1 MMTNLKW
8 LILAGLL
15 LSVLRLDAQ
24 TVVGQV
30 ADEQGQPLP
39 YANVALLTL
48 PDSAFVAG
56 SITDEQGHFML
67 KDVVPSG
74 LVRISSVGYVTVYKE
89 TRADIGVIIMQ
100 PDAHM
105 LQEVVVRSRLPVTRI
120 SGDALVT
127 TVQGSVLAEA
137 GSAGDVLARIPAV
150 IRRDDAFEVFGKGA
164 PLIYINGRKVRS
176 MDELEQLN
184 SSDIRQVKVVTNPG
198 ARYDASVKSVIRI
211 RTVKRKGDGFG
222 FDVRSTYSYAE
233 KSQWHEQA
241 NLNYRHDDL
250 DIFGSLT
257 YRRNVRLQDSHISQ
271 ETQADALWQQEN
283 TMNNE
288 SLSERVEAVT
298 GWNYAFGREHSLG
311 MRYSLR
317 AMPKDCVLSGITSR
331 VWQGGA
337 FYDNWTSHSRNEGDH
352 RPTHQLNVYYSGKAG
367 RLSIDWDADYYGGK
381 SNTRNFTH
389 EDSQEQESREKTVH
403 AVGFHGFEGFGNRGE
418 QFADFHK
425 FVVGEGLV
433 EGICH
438 EDLESRSKRPV
449 GPTIQ
454 AKCTEIY
461 GEDMALIMFS
471 CRATGPFII
480 FEDVVRKIFKEIG
493 EPWRNEGAWSAEELP
508 DVLRRLNEVSE
519 RDKERFRQSEAARD
533 SERRT
538 ASFEEEERMDEE
550 DRQNARKEI
559 VQLFQRMQPLRSM
572 IERAIRH
579 EEPVM
584 WGKPH

>member
-184 SSDIRQVKVVTNPG
+184 SSDIRQVEVVTNPG

-317 AMPKDCVLSGITSR
+317 AMPKDRVLSGITSR
-331 VWQGGA
+331 VWQDGA

-389 EDSQEQESREKTVH
+389 EDSQEQESRDVNSANHINNRLFATKLALSHPLGGGTLAFGGEYSRTH
-403 AVGFHGFEGFGNRGE
+403 RRDDYLNENGSFLLRAVKSGNRTWRPTRNT
-418 QFADFHK
+418 A
-425 FVVGEGLV
+425 V
-433 EGICH
+433 
-438 EDLESRSKRPV
+438 RSALARLRQDCVTSMSLLIIMRMDNAAIAKAAATMMCS
-449 GPTIQ
+449 PTYRMLRGW
-454 AKCTEIY
+454 AT
-461 GEDMALIMFS
+461 FS
-471 CRATGPFII
+471 CRPPI
-480 FEDVVRKIFKEIG
+480 R
-493 EPWRNEGAWSAEELP
+493 
-508 DVLRRLNEVSE
+508 RRLN
-519 RDKERFRQSEAARD
+519 ALPIN
-533 SERRT
+533 T
-538 ASFEEEERMDEE
+538 
-550 DRQNARKEI
+550 
-559 VQLFQRMQPLRSM
+559 
-572 IERAIRH
+572 
-579 EEPVM
+579 
-584 WGKPH
+584 